1 MRILVAP
8 DSYKGSMTAEAVA
21 ITINHA
27 INEEIPDADVEIA
40 PMADGGEGTIEA
52 LLYSLSG
59 ERINLATT
67 GPTGKKIDTYYGVLT
82 ETDTVVIE
90 AAKVVGFNSVLQSE
104 KDPQKLTTFG
114 VGECFIHALN
124 QGYRRFIICLGGSAT
139 NDGGYGML
147 QALGVSF
154 LDQKNDPIKP
164 IPYLLPLID
173 TIDYS
178 TIDNRLKDSEIL
190 IASDVTNPLCG
201 TNGATYIFGP
211 QKGIERAQLRKVDQ
225 NIEQF
230 AKQVEA
236 HLQDE
241 FQYIPG
247 AGAAGGLG
255 FALLTINAKME
266 SGAELIAR
274 KINLE
279 EKMKKCSWVITGEG
293 KTDGQ
298 TLQGKLPMVVANMA
312 NKYNVPTILISGS
325 IEDELSSFYNIFESM
340 HSISNGPMTTEESI
354 RKTNMLL
361 YHRMK
366 NIARLLKHTC

>member
-21 ITINHA
+21 KTINHA
-27 INEEIPDADVEIA
+27 INEEIPDAEVEIT

-52 LLYSLSG
+52 LLYSLNGKRVNIS
-59 ERINLATT
+59 TT
-67 GPTGKKIDTYYGVLT
+67 GPTGKKIDTYYGILT

-90 AAKVVGFNSVLQSE
+90 VAKVVGFNSRLQSE
-104 KDPQKLTTFG
+104 KDPKKLTTFG
-114 VGECFIHALN
+114 VGECLIHALN

-154 LDQKNDPIKP
+154 LDQNNDPIKP
-164 IPYLLPLID
+164 IPHLLPLIEM
-173 TIDYS
+173 IDYS
-178 TIDNRLKDSEIL
+178 TIDKRLKESEIL

-201 TNGATYIFGP
+201 KNGATYIFGP
-211 QKGIERAQLRKVDQ
+211 QKGIAQDQLHTIDQ

-230 AKQVEA
+230 AKQIET

-241 FQYIPG
+241 FQYLPG

-312 NKYNVPTILISGS
+312 KKYNVPTILISGS
-325 IEDELSSFYNIFESM
+325 IRDELTSFYNVFESM

-354 RKTNMLL
+354 RKTNTLL